1 MMGVLIGVRMSKLQA
16 SNLWQVALR
25 AFAIAAVVL
34 WAMVVADVAQQVG
47 RPFPGFRCEEGLSVS
62 PQTNPAW
69 HGPRHGLLAYD
80 YLLSANGHRL
90 ARVGELKAIVASVPP
105 GAPITYEVWR
115 QGRVV
120 QVSVPTQVLSARDAL
135 ESFGPVLAVG
145 LLHMLIGVGAFWLR
159 PANPAAQALLL
170 LTLVIGLCF
179 QTLGVDFTLT
189 HRFGRFYQAAVH
201 LSGSVLLH
209 LALLFPAPWAAVR
222 RWPWLGPAVYGP
234 SVVMAVWQFAVYD
247 PIGLA
252 AKPGGVEAPL
262 LDGLFVGWAVWS
274 IIGALGLILRAAWVA
289 GRGERLATRQ
299 QGRLVLAGTVLAF
312 TPGALGYLLPVLAGQ
327 TAELSLPLVIA
338 SQAALAF
345 FPLAIA
351 LAVLRYHL
359 FEIDVWIKR
368 TVAYTLALGALV
380 GIYAAVLLTAG
391 LVLGG
396 YPVIA
401 RGLAALL
408 VGLACVPVFHLARRV
423 LDRLFFRAPYDFQE
437 VATRFSDGARRLLAI
452 EELVAFYGRTV
463 EDALH
468 PDYLLV
474 LVPGNQG
481 GLVVGHRQGRVPAGL
496 DEAAGEAAIARTL
509 QSTEP
514 YVPIPMAWADS
525 EALVL
530 ACTALDGQYG
540 AVVLGPRKSDLN
552 YTPPDRR
559 LVIHLSQQ
567 LAVFCQNALLFARL
581 VRRNE
586 ELAQAN
592 AELTQLDGL
601 KRQFLNAVSHELRTP
616 LSSVVGFGEFLHD
629 EVGGPLT
636 PLQQEFV
643 HHIRAGARRLNGLVD
658 DLLDFAQMEAGT
670 FRIMREWSDMRACVE
685 EALDSLRP
693 QALEKGVRLEAAL
706 PDGECLAYFDP
717 ARFEQVVLNLVGNA
731 LKFTPEGGVV
741 RVTLAEHGSD
751 MALQVSDTG
760 IGMPPEVLPRLF
772 DRFFQVDPS
781 TTRRFGGTGLGL
793 AIARAIV
800 EAHGGRIAVTSEP
813 GAGST
818 FTVLLARAEE
828 AASSVADAA
837 ASDDRT

>member
-1 MMGVLIGVRMSKLQA
+1 MMGVLIGVRMSKLLA
-16 SNLWQVALR
+16 SNLWQGALR
-25 AFAIAAVVL
+25 VLAIAAVVL
-34 WAMVVADVAQQVG
+34 WAVVVADVAQQVG

-62 PQTNPAW
+62 PQTSPAW
-69 HGPRHGLLAYD
+69 SGPRHGLRAYD
-80 YLLSANGHRL
+80 YLLSANGRPL
-90 ARVGELKAIVASVPP
+90 ARVGELKAIVASAPV
-105 GAPITYEVWR
+105 GAPITYTVWR
-115 QGRVV
+115 KGQVV
-120 QVSVPTQVLSARDAL
+120 TVVVPTQALSARDAL
-135 ESFGPVLAVG
+135 ASFGPVLGVG
-145 LLHMLIGVGAFWLR
+145 LLHMLIGLGAFWLR

-189 HRFGRFYQAAVH
+189 HHFGRFYQSAVH
-201 LSGSVLLH
+201 LTGSVLLH
-209 LALLFPAPWAAVR
+209 LALLFPTPWAIVR
-222 RWPWLGPAVYGP
+222 RRPWLVP
-234 SVVMAVWQFAVYD
+234 SVAMAVWQFAVYD

-252 AKPGGVEAPL
+252 AKPGGAAGPV

-274 IIGALGLILRAAWVA
+274 IAGAIALIMRAAWVA
-289 GRGERLATRQ
+289 GRGDRLETRQ

-312 TPGALGYLLPVLAGQ
+312 TPGLVAYMLPVLAGQ

-338 SQAALAF
+338 AQAALAC

-351 LAVLRYHL
+351 LAVLRYRL

-368 TVAYTLALGALV
+368 TVAYALAFAALV
-380 GIYAAVLLTAG
+380 GLYAAVLFTAG

-396 YPVIA
+396 FPVIA

-437 VATRFSDGARRLLAI
+437 VATRFSDGARQLLEVDA
-452 EELVAFYGRTV
+452 LAAFYGATV
-463 EDALH
+463 ESALH

-474 LVPGNQG
+474 LVPDDHD
-481 GLVVGHRQGRVPAGL
+481 GLAVVHRRGAMPAGL
-496 DEAAGEAAIARTL
+496 DAAAGVAAIAETL
-509 QSTEP
+509 RRSRL
-514 YVPIPMAWADS
+514 YVPTPMAWGGS
-525 EALVL
+525 EALVM
-530 ACTALDGQYG
+530 ACTALDGRHG
-540 AVVLGPRKSDLN
+540 AIVLGPRKSDLN
-552 YTPPDRR
+552 YAPPDRR
-559 LVIHLSQQ
+559 LVVHLSQQ

-616 LSSVVGFGEFLHD
+616 LSSVVGFGEFLQD

-636 PLQQEFV
+636 PLQREFV

-670 FRIMREWSDMRACVE
+670 FRILREWADLRACVE
-685 EALDSLRP
+685 EAIESLRP
-693 QALEKGVRLEAAL
+693 QALEKGVRLEATL
-706 PDGECLAYFDP
+706 PDGECLAYFDT

-731 LKFTPEGGVV
+731 IKFTPEGGVV
-741 RVTLAEHGSD
+741 RVSLAEHGPD

-781 TTRRFGGTGLGL
+781 STRRFGGTGLGL

-800 EAHGGRIAVTSEP
+800 EAHGGRITVTSAP
-813 GAGST
+813 GVGST
-818 FTVLLARAEE
+818 FTVVLARA
-828 AASSVADAA
+828 ASATASVADAA
-837 ASDDRT
+837 AADDRA